1 MVRGI
6 LCRDQTNA
14 QCNSVCKYDIVIE
27 TQKVW
32 LYRKVTS
39 PPKLV
44 LRQVDDVPVVSPEGT
59 SWGGKKMSK
68 NFKKIVN

>member
-1 MVRGI
+1 LRRKK
-6 LCRDQTNA
+6 L
-14 QCNSVCKYDIVIE
+14 
-27 TQKVW
+27 W

-39 PPKLV
+39 PPKMV

-59 SWGGKKMSK
+59 SWGEKKNVK